1 MTVCIVP
8 VKRLLTSLRRLGP
21 LLSQEE
27 KARLSLAMLKDVLWT
42 LQGVQGLDELCV
54 VTRDPCARDAAREL
68 GARVIPEPECAAG
81 EGPAVD
87 YGSRVLAEEGV
98 SQVLIIPSDLPLVS
112 RTDIQA
118 ILKVGL
124 GNPSVVM
131 APAHDGGTNA
141 MLRTPPDVIP
151 SRFGP
156 DSLSLHIQE
165 ARARDVP
172 YRLVQ
177 LGSLYRDID
186 TPEDLSILLT
196 TPNNTSTWKLAN
208 EMGLTERLLHMS
220 QTSEGV

>member
-8 VKRLLTSLRRLGP
+8 VKRLSTSLRRLGP

-27 KARLSLAMLKDVLWT
+27 KARLSLAMLKDVLGT
-42 LQGVQGLDELCV
+42 LKGVQGLDELCV
-54 VTRDPCARDAAREL
+54 VTRDPCARDAAGEA
-68 GARVIPEPECAAG
+68 GARVMLEPECAAG

-87 YGSRVLAEEGV
+87 YGARVLADERV
-98 SQVLIIPSDLPLVS
+98 RQVLIIPSDLPLARS
-112 RTDIQA
+112 TDIQA
-118 ILKVGL
+118 LLKVDL

-165 ARARDVP
+165 ARARGVP

-186 TPEDLSILLT
+186 TPEDLSVLFT

-208 EMGLTERLLHMS
+208 EMGLEERLIQVKL
-220 QTSEGV
+220 

>member
-8 VKRLLTSLRRLGP
+8 VKGLSTSLRRLGP

-27 KARLSLAMLKDVLWT
+27 KARLSLAMLMDVLGT
-42 LQGVQGLDELCV
+42 LQRVQGLEELCV
-54 VTRDPCARDAAREL
+54 VTRDPCAQDAAREA
-68 GARVIPEPECAAG
+68 GARVMQEPKCAVG
-81 EGPAVD
+81 EGLAVD
-87 YGSRVLAEEGV
+87 YGAQVLAGEGTR
-98 SQVLIIPSDLPLVS
+98 QVLVIPSDLPLARS
-112 RTDIQA
+112 MDIQA
-118 ILKVGL
+118 ILKVDL

-165 ARARDVP
+165 ARARGVP

-177 LGSLYRDID
+177 LDSLYRDID

-196 TPNNTSTWKLAN
+196 TPNTTSTWKLAN
-208 EMGLTERLLHMS
+208 EMGLAERLLHRKQS
-220 QTSEGV
+220 PGAV